1 MPKALPGISKKFK
14 GALEKSEQEKKIAQL
29 QEEIEKL
36 RAAYSPELEAE
47 IEQLRQQLEKESGE
61 IEIDVV
67 LIDPNPKQARQSIT
81 EQSIQVKARSLEK
94 YGQITPII
102 LVPQGNGRYTL
113 LDGQLRWEAAKVLG
127 WVKLRAVIVPV
138 PNDLDRASLLTF
150 LGFEDLN
157 PLDKA
162 EAIVKEVIKNTG
174 LKYEEIYRIL
184 ATVIKRMER
193 DGKTR
198 ELTHLIAVSPEEQ
211 KAVLEEFSVIDRE
224 QSIILILLGLGL
236 NPASVKANLMPMLF
250 LPKDLK
256 DAIRGRNA
264 LGERG
269 LKGAHALALSVLS
282 ASGLGIE
289 EKVAKKERVKA
300 TSQVLKNNLTVT
312 ETRKLIKQIKAKYVN
327 QNKTESKEVKTA
339 ITKINALNETALSS
353 ASNEQLLELKEL
365 LTTKLT
371 EIEKFFS

>member
-1 MPKALPGISKKFK
+1 MPKALPGISTKFK
-14 GALEKSEQEKKIAQL
+14 GALEKSEQEKKIVQL
-29 QEEIEKL
+29 QAEIEKL
-36 RAAYSPELEAE
+36 RAAYSPELEVE
-47 IEQLRQQLEKESGE
+47 IERLRQQLEKESGE
-61 IEIDVV
+61 IEIDVG

-81 EQSIQVKARSLEK
+81 DASIQIKARSLEK
-94 YGQITPII
+94 YGQIAPVI
-102 LVPQGNGRYTL
+102 LVPQGNNRYTL

-127 WVKLRAVIVPV
+127 WVKLRAVIVPL
-138 PNDLDRASLLTF
+138 PDDLDRASLLTF

-162 EAIVKEVIKNTG
+162 EAIVKEVSKNTG
-174 LKYEEIYRIL
+174 LKDEEIYRIL

-198 ELTHLIAVSPEEQ
+198 ELTRLIAVSTEEQ
-211 KAVLEEFSVIDRE
+211 KAVLEEFSVIDCE
-224 QSIILILLGLGL
+224 QSILLILLGLGL

-264 LGERG
+264 RGERG

-339 ITKINALNETALSS
+339 ISKINALNETALSS
-353 ASNEQLLELKEL
+353 ASNEQLLELKRL

-371 EIEKFFS
+371 EIENFFV